1 MSTPQ
6 PDRKP
11 KMVSTWFSSLR
22 RQSKPK
28 KVIVSKKHLQKS
40 CVDLT
45 SVPTDSKS
53 LPVSVANSPKLKNG
67 FFRDHH
73 FGFSPSKSSSNG
85 TAASDSDTPKRT
97 YSTASSQSS
106 GSNDSNCQTVT
117 TTKTTN
123 NGKTLTTITR
133 VIRTTVVSNVQSNNR
148 INHIGS
154 TIFDDDGKLIS
165 NLENLDVYKN
175 YANNF
180 RSNIIKN
187 DNTSSCSSG
196 IGSHIKNIH
205 VNNNN
210 NNNNKNHCNTSVAE
224 SQHNNTSK
232 GVRFLSFSDDDSG
245 NLCKLS
251 ASNNSIANRP
261 FKSNSLD
268 DDIEFIDTS
277 SSLSDIGASD
287 SVVTDFSEPIMYYN
301 TLPKLPKSCAT
312 CKTQKQQN
320 KSKSDWNITIHKKVE
335 LIGIYFHF
343 SLDFD
348 RKIGNFE

>member
-22 RQSKPK
+22 RQPKPK
-28 KVIVSKKHLQKS
+28 KVIASKKHLQKS

-53 LPVSVANSPKLKNG
+53 LPASVTNSPKLKNG

-73 FGFSPSKSSSNG
+73 FGFSPLKSTNIG
-85 TAASDSDTPKRT
+85 TVASDSDTPKRT

-123 NGKTLTTITR
+123 NGKTLTTITH
-133 VIRTTVVSNVQSNNR
+133 VTRTTVVSNVQSDNRMNR
-148 INHIGS
+148 IG

-165 NLENLDVYKN
+165 NLENLDVFKN

-187 DNTSSCSSG
+187 DSASSCGSG
-196 IGSHIKNIH
+196 TGSHINIIH

-210 NNNNKNHCNTSVAE
+210 NNQNHCNSSVAE
-224 SQHNNTSK
+224 SLHNNTSK
-232 GVRFLSFSDDDSG
+232 GVRFLSSSDDDSG
-245 NLCKLS
+245 NLCKIS
-251 ASNNSIANRP
+251 ASNSSIANRP

-287 SVVTDFSEPIMYYN
+287 SAVTDFSEPIMYYN
-301 TLPKLPKSCAT
+301 TLPKLPKSCST
-312 CKTQKQQN
+312 CKTQQHLQKQQN
-320 KSKSDWNITIHKKVE
+320 KSKSDWNISLHKKVE
-335 LIGIYFHF
+335 LIGVYFHF
-343 SLDFD
+343 SQF
-348 RKIGNFE
+348 